1 MTVKPWMDLE
11 DLQPE
16 RSYKELQKVEV
27 EKEAFLSGQVEM
39 EEETMTIV
47 IVMATQIHHGHY
59 P

>member
-27 EKEAFLSGQVEM
+27 EKEAFLSGQVET